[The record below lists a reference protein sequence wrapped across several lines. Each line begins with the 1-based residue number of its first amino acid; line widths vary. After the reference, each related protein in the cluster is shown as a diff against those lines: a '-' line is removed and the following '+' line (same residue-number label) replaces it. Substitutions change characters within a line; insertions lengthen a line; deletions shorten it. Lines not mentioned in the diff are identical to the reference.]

1 MATFRGSYRHS
12 IDHKGRIS
20 IPARFRRLLSGDASD
35 TFIVLRGLETCVA
48 LYPLDEWRRMEERL
62 RARSFHDET
71 NRRFLRIMSLDLNEG
86 TLDAQGRVAIPPRLL
101 THAQLKHEAMVNGVV
116 DHIEIW
122 DPTQFDE
129 YLRNSNRS
137 YEDMAGELLL

>member
-1 MATFRGSYRHS
+1 MATFRGSYQHS

-35 TFIVLRGLETCVA
+35 TFILSRGLETCVA
-48 LYPLDEWRRMEERL
+48 LYPLDEWRRMEDRL
-62 RARSFHDET
+62 RSRSFHDET
-71 NRRFLRIMSLDLNEG
+71 NRRFLRLMSLDLNEG
-86 TLDAQGRVAIPPRLL
+86 TLDAQGRVALPPRLL
-101 THAQLKHEAMVNGVV
+101 AHAKLTKEAMVNGVV

-122 DPTQFDE
+122 DPAGFEAYVKSSD
-129 YLRNSNRS
+129 RS